1 MCTFLEYPHSEKL
14 KVIYF
19 TYAFVYFLI
28 AGCKNFILNYESAC
42 NAGGQGL
49 IPGSGRAKEM
59 AAHSSVLAWEIP
71 WTEESGG
78 LQSMGRQR
86 VRHDWAANKH
96 SQQEFAHISRRYV
109 TVNSGSLFIALS
121 VIL

>member
-19 TYAFVYFLI
+19 TYAFVYFPI
-28 AGCKNFILNYESAC
+28 ASCKNFILNYESAC

-59 AAHSSVLAWEIP
+59 AAHSSVLGWEIP

-78 LQSMGRQR
+78 LQSMGQQR

-96 SQQEFAHISRRYV
+96 IQQEFSHISRVEVFLLPYQ
-109 TVNSGSLFIALS
+109 LFYKS
-121 VIL
+121 